1 MEPERD
7 PKVLEALQFIEKNCP
22 QMISVGAGFCGRPV
36 SVVIVKHKNL
46 VCDRFLVGTCAGGH
60 KQMVSIIEDDE

>member
-7 PKVLEALQFIEKNCP
+7 PKVLEALQFIEKDCP
-22 QMISVGAGFCGRPV
+22 QMPGVGVGLCSRPV

-46 VCDRFLVGTCAGGH
+46 VCDRFLVGTCTDGH
-60 KQMVSIIEDDE
+60 KQMSAIIE